1 MEIHELLLVECDK
14 DSEFFRTSKTKTG
27 NNYFISACKCTSHHK
42 TNFAPIIATENKAN
56 PATDK
61 VYIDNRNH
69 GLA

>member
-1 MEIHELLLVECDK
+1 MYKVIEAQSD
-14 DSEFFRTSKTKTG
+14 RTTAPFSPQDY
-27 NNYFISACKCTSHHK
+27 YFAS
-42 TNFAPIIATENKAN
+42 IIATENKAN